1 MTKILHQQRKCSFTT
16 SGINQLVYLTSLL
29 TEAAVFNP
37 ILKKKQKTSKRQK
50 LLLTNTAALL
60 PLIAP
65 YESHELL
72 ELLWFLSLVMGFRTM
87 VEDVL
92 MFNDMSSYA

>member
-50 LLLTNTAALL
+50 LLLQTPLLSYRSLL
-60 PLIAP
+60 PMKVI
-65 YESHELL
+65 ELL